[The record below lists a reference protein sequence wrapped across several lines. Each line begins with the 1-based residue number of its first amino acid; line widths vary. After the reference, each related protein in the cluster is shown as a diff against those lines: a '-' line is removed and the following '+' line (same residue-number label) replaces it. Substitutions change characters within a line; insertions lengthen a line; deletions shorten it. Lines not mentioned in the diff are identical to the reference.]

1 LPENLHPA
9 PAFDQR
15 KKRRLAISDAYVMIM
30 DMQKSLPP
38 LGWLRTF
45 EAAARHLSFT
55 GAARDLNMTQSA
67 VSQQIKSL
75 EGHLGAPLFHRRPR
89 ALELTNTGVT
99 YLPIVRD
106 ALHTLLLGTR
116 AITGTLSGGQRNVV
130 QLQSNIS
137 FAVRWLAPRLGR
149 FYAAHPD
156 VLLNISTE
164 IWEPREMAE
173 GVDLEIRFSPRPAD
187 TVRAELLRRDHFY
200 PVCAPGYE
208 VSLDTLHEKQL
219 FDCANLMCNWAAWP
233 DPPVTYATTYMVT
246 LPAVEA
252 GAGLTMAHDIMAQ
265 MSLEQGRLVAPFPDR
280 YPMLEA
286 YYLLISPQA
295 EQSDAAMR
303 FAAWLR
309 DEMARDEGGGPDW
322 PASLKPVN

>member
-1 LPENLHPA
+1 
-9 PAFDQR
+9 
-15 KKRRLAISDAYVMIM
+15 
-30 DMQKSLPP
+30 MQKSLPP

-75 EGHLGAPLFHRRPR
+75 EAYLGRPLFHRRPR

-116 AITGTLSGGQRNVV
+116 AITGGQRNVV

-149 FYAAHPD
+149 FYAAHPE

-200 PVCAPGYE
+200 PVCAPRYE
-208 VSLDTLHEKQL
+208 VTLETLHQKPL
-219 FDCANLMCNWAAWP
+219 YDCANLMCNWAAWAEGRGLDWP
-233 DPPVTYATTYMVT
+233 DPPVTYATTYMVS
-246 LPAVEA
+246 LSAVEA
-252 GAGLTMAHDIMAQ
+252 GAGVCMAHDVMAQ
-265 MSLEQGRLVAPFPDR
+265 LAIEQGRLVAPFAER

-295 EQSDAAMR
+295 EQSPQAMA
-303 FAAWLR
+303 FANWLR
-309 DEMARDEGGGPDW
+309 EEMGQDDGGGPDW
-322 PASLKPVN
+322 PAAIARKGER